1 MKARMLQRMAGQK
14 QGRYGGRD
22 FHKFD
27 DNNVSQADSKGKVQG
42 TVVKEVSIPYGGL
55 SVRNLASKLSMRID
69 ELKAK
74 LRDMGEEVGSTA
86 GSGSGRKGRAKGNN
100 ANVNSEG
107 VDEAEI
113 MIDPDIAELLV
124 LEMGVECKREGMGRK
139 LWRHVGRKGEKME

>member
-1 MKARMLQRMAGQK
+1 MGVADMKARMLQRMAGQK

-74 LRDMGEEVGSTA
+74 LQVQWTLENYKKAERVRAYEASFAQRKQQDTVKQTANIKHTYDMRVKA
-86 GSGSGRKGRAKGNN
+86 GQD
-100 ANVNSEG
+100 V
-107 VDEAEI
+107 AEQQRRGI
-113 MIDPDIAELLV
+113 SQ
-124 LEMGVECKREGMGRK
+124 LEQVEQ
-139 LWRHVGRKGEKME
+139 